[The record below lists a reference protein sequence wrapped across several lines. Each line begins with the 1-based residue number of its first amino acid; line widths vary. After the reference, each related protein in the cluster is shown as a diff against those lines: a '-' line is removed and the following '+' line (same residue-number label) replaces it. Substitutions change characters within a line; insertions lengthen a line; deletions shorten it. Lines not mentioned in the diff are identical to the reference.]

1 MSKQARAM
9 ALLVLENDALL
20 DDVVKAKE
28 ERDAAVRRAHGLR
41 EQLENDRAE
50 LKAAGINYDRTI
62 KERDALAAELR
73 AGREGNQHYAGELR
87 TFFEGVRALIGAEE
101 MKDDCSSVLQELG
114 RHTSDS
120 LHKSARAV
128 LDVLR
133 AEYAGDPDKDPALR
147 WLTLGHKLYP
157 WFEAGFP
164 GTSSE
169 VPCTTGTVAKPDPAT
184 ALVTPRPTGTAPAP
198 GPQYFSLFEIPG
210 VKGLHT
216 SPQFWTLRLSE
227 NAGLSEVAPLLNA
240 VLKQHPELP
249 QFWESNNDIDP
260 CFYGRDPGPNEEPG
274 VYV

>member
-9 ALLVLENDALL
+9 ALLVLENAELR
-20 DDVVKAKE
+20 A
-28 ERDAAVRRAHGLR
+28 ERDHARNLFDSLEATASRRIEAQAKR
-41 EQLENDRAE
+41 IAE
-50 LKAAGINYDRTI
+50 LKAAGINYDRAI

-114 RHTSDS
+114 RHTSDR
-120 LHKSARAV
+120 LHPTARAV
-128 LDVLR
+128 LDVFR

-164 GTSSE
+164 GTSSD
-169 VPCTTGTVAKPDPAT
+169 GPDDGVGPIA
-184 ALVTPRPTGTAPAP
+184 GTAPLP
-198 GPQYFSLFEIPG
+198 GTEYHGLLVIPG
-210 VKGLHT
+210 VEGLHT

-227 NAGLSEVAPLLNA
+227 DAMLSDVAPLLAA
-240 VLKQHPELP
+240 VVKQHPSLP
-249 QFWESNNDIDP
+249 QLWQRSSQDH
-260 CFYGRDPGPNEEPG
+260 CFYGRDPVGAEKAG
-274 VYV
+274 VFLA